1 MSTDDLLPP
10 REPRTAMLGDEIYTI
25 LGQAIRDGRL
35 TPGQRVRDVELAV
48 ALGVSR
54 TPVREALQRL
64 ARIGLVEVS
73 ANRYTRV
80 SVPDERVLADTY
92 EYLIYAM
99 GFGLRMSLARCSDTE
114 LGEAVALVDGMIEAS
129 AVGDIAS
136 LGEASQAFYQHI
148 SLTTGNSVFVKIMR
162 EAGPA
167 FQRNLDTWRPVR
179 IDPRERTASYRELR
193 HAVAARDGAEA
204 ERVIRAQHDIR

>member
-1 MSTDDLLPP
+1 MSTDDVRSP
-10 REPRTAMLGDEIYTI
+10 REARTGILGDEIYTI

-35 TPGQRVRDVELAV
+35 TPGQRLRDIELAA

-80 SVPDERVLADTY
+80 SVPDDRVLADTY
-92 EYLIYAM
+92 EYVVYSV
-99 GFGLRMSLARCSDTE
+99 GFGLRMSLARCSDDE
-114 LGEAVALVDGMIEAS
+114 LAAATALADRMIEAS
-129 AVGDIAS
+129 ARGSNEDLALAS
-136 LGEASQAFYQHI
+136 AAFYQQI
-148 SLTTGNSVFVKIMR
+148 SLTTGNSVYEAIMR

-167 FQRNLDTWRPVR
+167 FQRNLDTWRPAR
-179 IDPRERTASYRELR
+179 ADPRERTESYRRLR
-193 HAVAARDGAEA
+193 AAVVARDGAEA
-204 ERVIRAQHDIR
+204 ERVMRAQHDVG